1 MAKKAPR
8 LQTTPTRIA
17 AAMGAL
23 IGLGVAAALFAL
35 RPTNAFTGLEWRMVD
50 ARTQAFMGQRKPDP
64 DLVLAEIRDDD
75 LAELRNQFDLRW
87 PWPLDVNA
95 LAFEWFRAA
104 GARAVVVDVYQFD
117 RGMIPE
123 EKGLT
128 DRDSKEYKE
137 AAERVESADAL
148 AKAVLE
154 HGRVVFAFALSNNL
168 PEGGDA
174 AAALRKPEYEKRLTR
189 LPPLNVTPGLVR
201 AFADLPVLRL
211 LEASHGIGF
220 ANTVVDADGVLRRG
234 VPVGEV
240 AGRRVPS
247 LPLAG
252 VLAAG
257 VEVEADDGSIR
268 AGRAVQRLSD
278 DGTFIVA
285 FRGPSDTYPRIA
297 PAQAVLAGA
306 ELQKLRDAGDKTTV
320 PGSGGLKPEDVRG
333 KLVLWGVNPQG
344 VKDVVS
350 APVGSVFSGPEF
362 QLTLIDNLLHGDGRV
377 EVSRTTNGA
386 VLFGLCVVLGLLGG
400 VAKRRGVFLS
410 ATLVAAAVV
419 WGGGYGAFGRGVS
432 FDLITPSL
440 GLLLTYAGVLAFKIL
455 TAGRRNKWL
464 EGTFSQYLAPA
475 VIKAIQADPSMLVL
489 GGRQREVSVLFS
501 DVKGFTTISEQ
512 LGPEN
517 TVRLLNDY
525 LSRQSEPV
533 LQNDGVIDK
542 FIGDAVMAFFGEP
555 VSHAD
560 HALRACRAAVES
572 LAVLAGTQPLARELG
587 LGTLVNRIGVASGPA
602 TIGNIGSDRR
612 FNYTA
617 IGDTVNFASRLEG
630 ANKAFGSRILLADAT
645 YQAAKDAVIAKPLAK
660 LIVVGKT
667 EPVPVHELIALAA
680 SASPAQ
686 KAHAEAFGRA
696 HAAVLADDL
705 DGAETAL
712 AEAEKLVP
720 DDGPCRWLGGIIDG
734 LRLGMIARPWNGV
747 YVLESK

>member
-8 LQTTPTRIA
+8 LQTTPARVA
-17 AAMGAL
+17 ALMGAL
-23 IGLGVAAALFAL
+23 IGLGVAAALYAL
-35 RPTNAFTGLEWRMVD
+35 RPTNAFTGLEWRIVD

-64 DLVLAEIRDDD
+64 DLVLADVRNDD
-75 LAELRNQFDLRW
+75 LALLRDAGDYPW
-87 PWPLDVNA
+87 PWPLDINA
-95 LAFEWFRAA
+95 LAFTWFRAA

-117 RGMIPE
+117 RGKIPE
-123 EKGLT
+123 EQGLT
-128 DRDSKEYKE
+128 DRNSDAYKE
-137 AAERVESADAL
+137 AADRVESAADL
-148 AKAVLE
+148 AKAVRD
-154 HGRVVFAFALSNNL
+154 HGRVVFAFALTKN
-168 PEGGDA
+168 PEGGDPA
-174 AAALRKPEYEKRLTR
+174 IALRRPEFEKRLTR
-189 LPPLNVTPGLVR
+189 IPPLDVTPGIR
-201 AFADLPVLRL
+201 RPHADLPVLRL
-211 LEASHGIGF
+211 LEACHGLGF
-220 ANTVVDADGVLRRG
+220 ATTRVDDDGVLRRG

-252 VLAAG
+252 VLASRED
-257 VEVEADDGSIR
+257 VEVSGGAVR
-268 AGRAVQRLSD
+268 VGRAVQRLSE

-285 FRGPSDTYPRIA
+285 FRGVSDTYPRISPGLA
-297 PAQAVLAGA
+297 VQAGS
-306 ELQKLRDAGDKTTV
+306 ELRALREAGDMTTV
-320 PGSGGLKPEDVRG
+320 PGSGALKPEHVRG
-333 KLVLWGVNPQG
+333 KIVLWGVNPDG
-344 VKDVVS
+344 FKDVVS
-350 APVGSVFSGPEF
+350 APVGSTFSGPEF
-362 QLTLIDNLLHGDGRV
+362 QLTLIDNLLHGDGRW
-377 EVSRTTNGA
+377 EVSRTTNA
-386 VLFGLCVVLGLLGG
+386 VVLFAFCALLGLLGG

-410 ATLVAAAVV
+410 ATLLAAGIV
-419 WGGGYGAFGRGVS
+419 WGGGYWAFGNGVS
-432 FDLITPSL
+432 FDLFTPSL
-440 GLLLTYAGVLAFKIL
+440 GILMTYAGVLAFKTL
-455 TAGRRNKWL
+455 TEGRRNKWL

-475 VIKAIQADPSMLVL
+475 VIKAIKADPSMLAL

-501 DVKGFTTISEQ
+501 DVKGFTTISET

-555 VSHAD
+555 VAHAD

-645 YQAAKDAVIAKPLAK
+645 YQAAKDAVVAKPLAK

-667 EPVPVHELIALAA
+667 EPVPVHELIALAE

-686 KAHAEAFGRA
+686 RAHAEAFGRA

-705 DGAETAL
+705 DAAETAL
-712 AEAEKLVP
+712 AEAEKLLP